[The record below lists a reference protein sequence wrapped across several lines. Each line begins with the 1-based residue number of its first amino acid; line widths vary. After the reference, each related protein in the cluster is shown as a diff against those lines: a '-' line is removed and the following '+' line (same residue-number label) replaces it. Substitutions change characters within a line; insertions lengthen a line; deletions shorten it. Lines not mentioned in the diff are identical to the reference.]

1 MTHEELQILMQRAID
16 GVIADT
22 DRDVLA
28 RALKADPVLQGE
40 FDELQTVHAATE
52 QLFRQISLSRDFST
66 RVMRRIQGVNVP
78 ADESIENV
86 RLPEQRPLGV
96 RSKRHSLVRVQRRR
110 LRIYAGIAAVS
121 AAAAFLLSVGVI
133 TGAFTRP
140 VDTSLTE
147 SADKDSRGGPGKGG
161 DHRTDPSSHVSEERE
176 APVPE
181 KEPGASRDTTPGSI
195 PGESADGNK
204 TPREQ
209 PDKGGPDSPGP
220 VEKPDSVVD
229 GEPKQPGKESAPEA
243 GQPDPTESP
252 APKGEVESGPEAKP
266 QPGDRP
272 GTEAAPRLPVG
283 KLVMLSGRA
292 DTLGIDGKWSRMDDG
307 AQVSSG
313 MQMRT
318 SANGVAM
325 LTTDNGTL
333 VLGKGTEV
341 AFDDKGTAALV
352 KGDVSLDRTAGTGEI
367 ELVCD
372 GYTVNV
378 RQGYTMV
385 SRRKNGI
392 GLKHVSGFAF
402 VSHEVDGSMLLDR
415 IGESEVEFGKP
426 FPTRDETAEVR
437 PARLLLPDWN
447 GDARASLMLAAVKTA
462 LDAREMKRDERS
474 YVDSNLSKSLARLL
488 CHSVDEAYVLEF
500 VEAAIAN
507 PKFHGKLL
515 VQVAN
520 EVENA
525 FCDRVNLDL
534 ELNFVARCAGRASHL
549 GEDFKAWK
557 LAFEQLMHPPV
568 QRPAQ
573 PTPTAGDPDCPA
585 EAGKVKRVE
594 KPPAPKIIKKTPD
607 QPEGENTE
615 SKPEPDAADKTPE
628 KKEDAKGPAKE

>member
-1 MTHEELQILMQRAID
+1 MTHDELQILMQRAID
-16 GVIADT
+16 GVIIDA

-40 FDELQTVHAATE
+40 FDELQSVHAATE
-52 QLFRQISLSRDFST
+52 QLFRQISLSRDFSA
-66 RVMRRIQGVNVP
+66 RVMRRIQGGSVP
-78 ADESIENV
+78 ADDSIENV

-133 TGAFTRP
+133 TGAFSRP
-140 VDTSLTE
+140 VETPITE

-161 DHRTDPSSHVSEERE
+161 DHRTDPSSRVSEERE
-176 APVPE
+176 APAP
-181 KEPGASRDTTPGSI
+181 KEPGASRDTTPESI
-195 PGESADGNK
+195 PRDSAGGNK
-204 TPREQ
+204 APRER
-209 PDKGGPDSPGP
+209 P
-220 VEKPDSVVD
+220 VEGAPQPEKKPDAVVD
-229 GEPKQPGKESAPEA
+229 GEPKQPVTEPAPES
-243 GQPDPTESP
+243 GQPGPTESP
-252 APKGEVESGPEAKP
+252 KPKGEVETGPEAKP
-266 QPGDRP
+266 QPSDRP
-272 GTEAAPRLPVG
+272 ASEAAPRLPVG
-283 KLVMLSGRA
+283 RLVMLSGRA
-292 DTLGIDGKWSRMDDG
+292 DILGSDGKWSRVDDG
-307 AQVSSG
+307 AQISTD

-325 LTTDNGTL
+325 LMTDNGTM

-341 AFDDKGTAALV
+341 AFNGKGTVALV
-352 KGDVSLDRTAGTGEI
+352 KGDVSLDRSVGSGEI
-367 ELVCD
+367 ELLCD
-372 GYTVNV
+372 GYTVNL

-385 SRRKNGI
+385 SRRKNGF
-392 GLKHVSGFAF
+392 GLKHVAGFAY
-402 VSHEVDGSMLLDR
+402 VSHDVQGSMLLDR

-426 FPTRDETAEVR
+426 FPTRDDQAESK
-437 PARLLLPDWN
+437 PARILLPDWN
-447 GDARASLMLAAVKTA
+447 GDARASLILSGVKSA
-462 LDAREMKRDERS
+462 LDARDMKRDERS

-488 CHSVDEAYVLEF
+488 CHSVDDDYVLEF
-500 VEAAIAN
+500 VQAAIAN

-525 FCDRVNLDL
+525 FCDRANLDL
-534 ELNFVARCAGRASHL
+534 ELNFIARCAGRASHL

-568 QRPAQ
+568 QRPTQ
-573 PTPTAGDPDCPA
+573 PTATAGDPDCPA

-607 QPEGENTE
+607 QPEGEKSGE
-615 SKPEPDAADKTPE
+615 GKPEPDAASKTPE
-628 KKEDAKGPAKE
+628 KKDDAKGPAQE

>member
-52 QLFRQISLSRDFST
+52 QLFRQISLSRDFSA

-78 ADESIENV
+78 ADESIESV

-133 TGAFTRP
+133 TGAFARP
-140 VDTSLTE
+140 IDKPITE

-176 APVPE
+176 APAPE
-181 KEPGASRDTTPGSI
+181 KEPGASRDTTPESI
-195 PGESADGNK
+195 PGDSADGNK
-204 TPREQ
+204 GPRDLPE
-209 PDKGGPDSPGP
+209 KGGPVAPDAG
-220 VEKPDSVVD
+220 EKRDAAVD
-229 GEPKQPGKESAPEA
+229 GESKQPGREPAPES
-243 GQPDPTESP
+243 GTPDPNEHP
-252 APKGEVESGPEAKP
+252 EPKGEVETGPESKP
-266 QPGDRP
+266 QPTDRP
-272 GTEAAPRLPVG
+272 ATEAAPRLPVG
-283 KLVMLSGRA
+283 RLVMLSGRA
-292 DTLGIDGKWSRMDDG
+292 DALGSDGKWSRMDDG
-307 AQVSSG
+307 AQLSTG

-325 LTTDNGTL
+325 LMTDNGTL

-341 AFDDKGTAALV
+341 AFDEKGRAALI
-352 KGDVSLDRTAGTGEI
+352 KGDVSLDRTAGSGEI
-367 ELVCD
+367 ELWCD

-392 GLKHVSGFAF
+392 GLKHVAGFAY
-402 VSHEVDGSMLLDR
+402 VSHDVQGSMLLDR
-415 IGESEVEFGKP
+415 IGEAEVEYGKP
-426 FPTRDETAEVR
+426 FPTRDQTAEIR

-447 GDARASLMLAAVKTA
+447 GDARASLILAGVKSA

-474 YVDSNLSKSLARLL
+474 YVDSNLSKTLARLL
-488 CHSVDEAYVLEF
+488 CHSVDEDYVLEF
-500 VEAAIAN
+500 VQAAIAN

-515 VQVAN
+515 VQIAN

-534 ELNFVARCAGRASHL
+534 ELNFIARCAGRASHV
-549 GEDFKAWK
+549 GEDFKVWK

-573 PTPTAGDPDCPA
+573 PAPAAGDPDCPA

-607 QPEGENTE
+607 QPDGDNTE
-615 SKPEPDAADKTPE
+615 SKPDPDAANKTPE
-628 KKEDAKGPAKE
+628 KKEDAKGTAQE